1 MAIDLSP
8 PSGSLRHIEIGS
20 LRTSKQKSKKK
31 SFKKIEA
38 LFSPFKNTSTLLQYL
53 HLLNLMLKFYHLI
66 VNFCGKLELKDKDME
81 KVKRKSESAS
91 TGSGVM
97 YINHT
102 RTLIVMPG
110 SSQRSKIH

>member
-1 MAIDLSP
+1 M
-8 PSGSLRHIEIGS
+8 
-20 LRTSKQKSKKK
+20 
-31 SFKKIEA
+31 
-38 LFSPFKNTSTLLQYL
+38 QYL

-66 VNFCGKLELKDKDME
+66 CFCDKLELKDKDME
-81 KVKRKSESAS
+81 KVKKKSESAS
-91 TGSGVM
+91 TGGGVM

>member
-1 MAIDLSP
+1 M
-8 PSGSLRHIEIGS
+8 
-20 LRTSKQKSKKK
+20 
-31 SFKKIEA
+31 
-38 LFSPFKNTSTLLQYL
+38 
-53 HLLNLMLKFYHLI
+53 

-81 KVKRKSESAS
+81 KVKKKSELTS